1 MNREKTLKKKIKQKK
16 IIKRMIKKTI
26 RKNNLKKIKKRK
38 RNPRYTC
45 HALMLWHDLGL
56 SYLNIL
62 SCILKHKPRSQREF

>member
-1 MNREKTLKKKIKQKK
+1 MIKKRLEKKKKI
-16 IIKRMIKKTI
+16 I
-26 RKNNLKKIKKRK
+26 KKIKKRK

-62 SCILKHKPRSQREF
+62 SCNLIAQPIITKGILEVT